1 MRFTNEEET
10 SFSIDVFFLKSGVM
24 KIRSLPSTL
33 FLLSI
38 GIFLGASSLRAQSI
52 SVSASPTVI
61 TNAGDQSA
69 ITFTVSPPSPV
80 TLSVRFVLTGT
91 ASYGSDYVM
100 TGDFTRLGEFIIPAG
115 HSTATMTLYSFYDD
129 DRPGTFE
136 SVFVTVLKGK
146 RYRVGSPSRTQVTI
160 ENID

>member
-1 MRFTNEEET
+1 MKKKF
-10 SFSIDVFFLKSGVM
+10 SFSSDVFFLKSAVM
-24 KIRSLPSTL
+24 KIRSLPASL

-38 GIFLGASSLRAQSI
+38 GIFLGASSLRAQSV

-61 TNAGDQSA
+61 TNAGDQSF

-80 TLSVRFVLTGT
+80 TLSVRFVLSGT

-100 TGDFTRLGEFIIPAG
+100 TGDFTRRGEFIIPKG
-115 HSTATMTLYSFYDD
+115 QSTATMTLWSFYDD

-136 SVFVTVLKGK
+136 TAWVTVLKGN
-146 RYRVGSPSRTQVTI
+146 RYRVGSPSRAQVTI